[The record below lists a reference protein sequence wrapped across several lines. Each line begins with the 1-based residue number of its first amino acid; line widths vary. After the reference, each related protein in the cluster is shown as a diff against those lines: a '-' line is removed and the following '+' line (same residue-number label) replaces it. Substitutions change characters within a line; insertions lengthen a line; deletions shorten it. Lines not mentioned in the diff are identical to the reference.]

1 MNTPAL
7 GHLMGAYFHQD
18 WDLDGLDDRQTVEA
32 FVRESPGVA
41 ADLPDEVE
49 HVLAQMSD
57 EAQLE
62 AYLEALGCDVL
73 PPDGSYRTWLTQLAA
88 YARKALT

>member
-32 FVRESPGVA
+32 FVRESPGL
-41 ADLPDEVE
+41 ADALPGEVDQ
-49 HVLAQMSD
+49 VLTHMPD
-57 EAQLE
+57 EAQVE
-62 AYLEALGCDVL
+62 AYLEELGCDVL
-73 PPDGSYRTWLTQLAA
+73 PPDGSFRTWLTQLAA
-88 YARKALT
+88 YTREASA